1 MKYPYST
8 IWFQGDIRFT
18 NIILQVW
25 IFKRDLQYNHIAI
38 QSLPKARDSFFLMEK
53 WILKNSFLES
63 FGTPISS
70 CKSGFLKRDLKY
82 NHIAIQSR
90 PKARD
95 SYSFIEKTDTKNSF
109 MESHTHKQ
117 VLLSQ
122 IAFL

>member
-38 QSLPKARDSFFLMEK
+38 QSLPKARDSFFLIEK
-53 WILKNSFLES
+53 MDTKKFVSGIIRYTNIILQVWIFK
-63 FGTPISS
+63 
-70 CKSGFLKRDLKY
+70 KRFKV
-82 NHIAIQSR
+82 QPR

-95 SYSFIEKTDTKNSF
+95 SYSFIEKMDTKNSL

-117 VLLSQ
+117 VLLFQ
-122 IAFL
+122 IPFL